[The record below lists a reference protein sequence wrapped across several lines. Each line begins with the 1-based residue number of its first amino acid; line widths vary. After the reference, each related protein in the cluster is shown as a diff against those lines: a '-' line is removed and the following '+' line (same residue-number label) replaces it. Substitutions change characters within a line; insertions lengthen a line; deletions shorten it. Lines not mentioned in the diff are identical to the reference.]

1 MSTKPRL
8 SPDLLGVPKGEAAVD
23 TAAPEEADLPTGYIS
38 LTLRVPPP
46 MHEKLRERAYKRR
59 TKVSVLVREAL
70 ERYLAE

>member
-1 MSTKPRL
+1 MSIKPRL
-8 SPDLLGVPKGEAAVD
+8 SPDLLGVPKGEAAPD
-23 TAAPEEADLPTGYIS
+23 SPAPEEADLPTGYVS